1 MNYIILSS
9 KPWNEN
15 LAESLANQVKG
26 NWLQIS
32 TIDDF
37 TVEKIDKIRPEKI
50 FIPHWSHKIHEKIFN
65 NYACIIFHMT
75 DLPFGRGGSPLQ
87 NLISRGLE
95 STKITAIRI
104 DGGIDSGDVY
114 LKKDLSLLGTAEE
127 VFIRANNV
135 MERMILEIIKKN
147 LSPIPQTGDP
157 VKFKRRTEEMS
168 TIKEIDTIED
178 LFNHIRMLDA
188 EGYPK
193 AFLETDNFRLE
204 FSRASLKANKN
215 IIADVKITALKNE

>member
-1 MNYIILSS
+1 M
-9 KPWNEN
+9 
-15 LAESLANQVKG
+15 
-26 NWLQIS
+26 
-32 TIDDF
+32 
-37 TVEKIDKIRPEKI
+37 
-50 FIPHWSHKIHEKIFN
+50 
-65 NYACIIFHMT
+65 
-75 DLPFGRGGSPLQ
+75 
-87 NLISRGLE
+87 
-95 STKITAIRI
+95 
-104 DGGIDSGDVY
+104 
-114 LKKDLSLLGTAEE
+114 SLLGTAEE

-204 FSRASLKANKN
+204 FSRASLKADKN
-215 IIADVKITALKNE
+215 IIADVRIHKK

>member
-15 LAESLANQVKG
+15 LAVSLANQVKG

-37 TVEKIDKIRPEKI
+37 TLEKIDKIRPEKI
-50 FIPHWSHKIHEKIFN
+50 FVPHWSHKIHKKIFS

-87 NLISRGLE
+87 NLITRGLE

-104 DGGIDSGDVY
+104 EEEIDCGDVY
-114 LKKDLSLLGTAEE
+114 LKRDLSLLGTAEE

-135 MERMILEIIKKN
+135 MERMIIEIIEKN
-147 LSPIPQTGDP
+147 ISPIPQTGDP
-157 VKFKRRTEEMS
+157 VHFKRRTEEMS

-193 AFLETDNFRLE
+193 AFLEIDNFRLE
-204 FSRASLKANKN
+204 FSRASLKADKN
-215 IIADVKITALKNE
+215 IIADVRIHKK